1 MRGSNYNMKKEN
13 KKGIKGFFKELEGH
27 MKNTNELSINTI
39 YSLFPTT
46 NPNTIS
52 WRLYELVQQGKIY
65 RTGHGYYA
73 LEKINDH
80 NAIGYDYMQ
89 KKSQMV
95 FDIVAE
101 YGFKYYITGLD
112 SLVGEIHHLPE
123 KYPVLLVVEKDGIK
137 EIKDSIGDKGLIVLT
152 ENEIKIINRA
162 SIKEAV
168 DVIIFKG
175 KDFSLSVDYIAK
187 KEKGFIDLYYAVTRM
202 EYSISVPELSRIY
215 SNLQRNKT
223 IAVRIIKDAAKDR
236 RITVEVN
243 WLIELDKASKTALE
257 FMQYQIERVK

>member
-1 MRGSNYNMKKEN
+1 MN
-13 KKGIKGFFKELEGH
+13 KDNEKGIKGFFKELEGH
-27 MKNTNELSINTI
+27 LKNTNELSISTV

-52 WRLYELVQQGKIY
+52 WRMHYLVQQGKIY

-73 LEKINDH
+73 LKKNNDH
-80 NAIGYDYMQ
+80 NAIGYDYLQ

-95 FDIVAE
+95 FDIAVE

-123 KYPVLLVVEKDGIK
+123 EYPVLLVVEKDGIK
-137 EIKDSIGDKGLIVLT
+137 ELRDSIGDKGLIVLT
-152 ENEIKIINRA
+152 ESEKKIINRA

-187 KEKGFIDLYYAVTRM
+187 KEKGFVDLYYAVTRM
-202 EYSISVPELSRIY
+202 EYGISIPELSRIY
-215 SNLQRNKT
+215 SNLQRNKA
-223 IAVRIIKDAAKDR
+223 IADRIIKDAAKDR
-236 RITVEVN
+236 GITVEVN
-243 WLIELDKASKTALE
+243 WLIELDKASKTVLE